1 MVNHHNQSNW
11 VIIIK
16 SHAVKEGIDKII
28 IDFLEHKEDNKFI
41 KRISL
46 KEKTKKELF
55 NLFIDDIRE
64 INISPDSDFFDLVY
78 PQNIKKEYFSLLKK
92 LYSWKSIW
100 LTLSYKGTQDELQ
113 EILKDLKGQTRL
125 LDHSGNIIREWFWL
139 RGLLLSPRKYIKK
152 EILETL
158 SIPEFE
164 EVMQNMLN
172 NILHTSDNQ
181 QEYYNILHYIKHLN
195 L

>member
-113 EILKDLKGQTRL
+113 EILKDLKGLATL
-125 LDHSGNIIREWFWL
+125 LENDF
-139 RGLLLSPRKYIKK
+139 
-152 EILETL
+152 
-158 SIPEFE
+158 
-164 EVMQNMLN
+164 
-172 NILHTSDNQ
+172 D
-181 QEYYNILHYIKHLN
+181 
-195 L
+195 